1 MDTRYWGPSAW
12 RLLHLIS
19 FTAKPSNARKVSAF
33 FWTIPYILPCKFCR
47 ESFSEYLEADPIP
60 STAVDLPKWLWRM
73 HKRVNAKLR
82 LQGQAIDA
90 DPSFAAVEKIYTERL
105 EMGCTRTNFEGWE
118 FLFSVAEGHPLSRA
132 AAASTP
138 IVGHPP
144 VETVADPLD
153 QNRWNIMPAE
163 LRWIFYTQ
171 FWKLLP
177 NVLPFPEWTASWKKA
192 VHAALPPCRT
202 KCLKYVWAI
211 RRHMEKDLELLN
223 RTTYSSL
230 CKEIQDHKSGCS
242 SSISARQK
250 TCRKK
255 RTGT

>member
-19 FTAKPSNARKVSAF
+19 FAAKPSNLKKVSAF
-33 FWTIPYILPCKFCR
+33 FSTIPYILPCKYCR
-47 ESFSEYLEADPIP
+47 ESFSEYLETDPISEP
-60 STAVDLPKWLWRM
+60 LSKWLWRM

-82 LQGQAIDA
+82 SQGQTIDA
-90 DPSFAAVEKIYTERL
+90 DPSFAAVEKIYTGRL
-105 EMGCTRTNFEGWE
+105 ELGCTRTNFEGWE

-132 AAASTP
+132 AQASTP

-144 VETVADPLD
+144 LETVTDPLE
-153 QNRWNIMPAE
+153 QNRWNILPVE
-163 LRWIFYTQ
+163 DRWQYYSQ

-177 NVLPFPEWTASWKKA
+177 DVLPFPEWTTSWKR
-192 VHAALPPCRT
+192 AAPTTAPPCRT
-202 KCLKYVWAI
+202 KCLKYTWTI
-211 RRHMEKDLELLN
+211 RRHMEKDLDLLN

-242 SSISARQK
+242 TSTSARQK

-255 RTGT
+255 RTKA